1 MNPVSARLFNINFE
15 NLCPLLDANVKNI
28 AFQIVDGCD
37 VTTAPLGFFRSVF
50 AASDSSVMFSVK
62 YY

>member
-15 NLCPLLDANVKNI
+15 NLCPLLDANVKDI

-37 VTTAPLGFFRSVF
+37 VTTVPLGFFRSVF
-50 AASDSSVMFSVK
+50 LLRLTLR
-62 YY
+62 